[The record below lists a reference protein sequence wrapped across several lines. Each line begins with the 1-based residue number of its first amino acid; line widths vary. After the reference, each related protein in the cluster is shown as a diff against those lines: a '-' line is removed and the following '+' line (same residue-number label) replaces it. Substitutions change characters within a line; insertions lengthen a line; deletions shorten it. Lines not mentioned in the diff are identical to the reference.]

1 MEMAKLLM
9 MQKQENINKHFC
21 SVFGKKKR
29 QDYMYES
36 GDDGKVLSS
45 SAVTKDN
52 IVCLPGQGRITE
64 QFTKKCGTLN
74 AGSEQRTHLHMWTGS
89 RML

>member
-1 MEMAKLLM
+1 
-9 MQKQENINKHFC
+9 
-21 SVFGKKKR
+21 
-29 QDYMYES
+29 MYES

-52 IVCLPGQGRITE
+52 IVCLPSQGKITE

-74 AGSEQRTHLHMWTGS
+74 AVSEQRTHLHMWTGS
-89 RML
+89 RTLYFIGSKLQEIQESGEKKPRKMMKQKGDFIS